1 VSWYALSKL
10 FFFRLSKMISKY
22 CKVAIGGDGADEMFG
37 GYTHYSRLYKLDII
51 SKYLPKIFKNYLS
64 KNIADK
70 LPYGFKGRNWLQALG
85 TDFYNKKIPLIATY
99 FDSKSR
105 CILYKNFDRK
115 LSVAENIFLNLQPKG
130 LDIVDRAMRYDF
142 GNYLTEDILVKMDRA
157 AMINSLENR
166 SPFLD
171 KNLVEFA
178 FNEVPS
184 SLKSNGKESKILLKL
199 LGKKY
204 LPPSFEYN
212 RKQGF
217 MIPLVK
223 WLKKGPFREL
233 AYETL
238 TSTNCMFNK
247 DFIIKLFD
255 NNDKGH
261 NNAQRIFGLT
271 VFEIWRKEYNL
282 NI

>member
-1 VSWYALSKL
+1 
-10 FFFRLSKMISKY
+10 
-22 CKVAIGGDGADEMFG
+22 
-37 GYTHYSRLYKLDII
+37 
-51 SKYLPKIFKNYLS
+51 
-64 KNIADK
+64 
-70 LPYGFKGRNWLQALG
+70 
-85 TDFYNKKIPLIATY
+85 
-99 FDSKSR
+99 
-105 CILYKNFDRK
+105 
-115 LSVAENIFLNLQPKG
+115 
-130 LDIVDRAMRYDF
+130 MRYDF

-199 LGKKY
+199 LEKY
-204 LPPSFEYN
+204 LPPSLNIIEN
-212 RKQGF
+212 KVLDSLSQ
-217 MIPLVK
+217 MVE
-223 WLKKGPFREL
+223 KGPFREL

-238 TSTNCMFNK
+238 TSTNCIFNK

-261 NNAQRIFGLT
+261 NNA
-271 VFEIWRKEYNL
+271 ENIWTYCLKFSEK
-282 NI
+282 NII